1 MGDTDTAYRLLTATE
16 CPSWLYSVTMDAT
29 TVWERWD
36 SLLPDGSTNPGEMTS
51 FNHYALGAVADWIH
65 QHVGGIAPDAPGYRR
80 LRYAPVVGGELT
92 WASCSLRTP
101 YGRAAC
107 AWSVDDAVVTMEV
120 EVPPNTTATVVLPLT
135 DDEPIA
141 VGSGAHRWHYSVAEV
156 TS

>member
-1 MGDTDTAYRLLTATE
+1 
-16 CPSWLYSVTMDAT
+16 MDAT